1 VLSEFAGAAKQLDT
15 ALLVNPHDI
24 EGMARQIATAL
35 SMSLEERRERWHA
48 MVAKLR
54 SSSIQDWF
62 ADFLRALNDTRRVP
76 ARLATLRPAAAAP
89 VLLEMAGRSAQR
101 H

>member
-1 VLSEFAGAAKQLDT
+1 MLFRSLDA

-24 EGMARQIATAL
+24 EGMARQIAAAL
-35 SMSLEERRERWHA
+35 SMGLEERRERWHA

-54 SSSIQDWF
+54 SSSIQGWF

-76 ARLATLRPAAAAP
+76 ARLATSRQGAP
-89 VLLEMAGRSAQR
+89 VLLEIAGRSIQR